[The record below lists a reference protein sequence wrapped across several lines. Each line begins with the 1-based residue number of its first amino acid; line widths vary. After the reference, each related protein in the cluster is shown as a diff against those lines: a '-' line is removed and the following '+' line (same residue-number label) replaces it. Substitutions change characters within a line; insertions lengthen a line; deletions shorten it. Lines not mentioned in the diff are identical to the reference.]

1 MNKAVSLFAS
11 AALVAS
17 AALAQHAP
25 DLNQGHVPDN
35 HKMPTRLQANNRA
48 GGAGGAGQL
57 VNHGGPV
64 MANAKVVLIF
74 WGSSFGTASAPSN
87 YAKAMQKFRDSQ
99 GGLVK
104 HTNMLAQYNA
114 PQSNLI
120 GQLDVFDSSNPPST
134 NVTDAMVQGEV
145 KKWFTGTNAKF
156 DTIYEVFIPNG
167 YFSSDGSSGSCGATG
182 GVSLAYCAYHSNY
195 AVSGGNVKYSIEPW
209 PSCSGCSAS
218 GFTTEN
224 NAQHFMVHETREAM
238 TDALGTAWWDRA
250 GYEADDK
257 CAWTGLFTEFDSATG
272 LTFGYQPE
280 YSNATRGCV
289 K

>member
-1 MNKAVSLFAS
+1 
-11 AALVAS
+11 
-17 AALAQHAP
+17 
-25 DLNQGHVPDN
+25 
-35 HKMPTRLQANNRA
+35 MPTRLSANNYA
-48 GGAGGAGQL
+48 GGVGGAGTL
-57 VNHGGPV
+57 SYHGGPV

-87 YAKAMQKFRDSQ
+87 YAKAMQKFRDTQ

-114 PQSNLI
+114 SQSNLI
-120 GQLDVFDSSNPPST
+120 GQLDVFDPSNPPQ
-134 NVTDAMVQGEV
+134 NVNDAAVQAEV
-145 KKWFTGTNAKF
+145 KKWFSGTNAKF
-156 DTIYEVFIPNG
+156 DTIYEVFLPSG
-167 YFSSDGSSGSCGATG
+167 SFSSDGTDASCGATSG
-182 GVSLAYCAYHSNY
+182 YTLAYCAYHSNY

-209 PSCSGCSAS
+209 PSCSGCKAA

-257 CAWTGLFTEFDSATG
+257 CAWTGLFTEHDSVTG

-280 YSNATRGCV
+280 YSNATRSCV
-289 K
+289 Q